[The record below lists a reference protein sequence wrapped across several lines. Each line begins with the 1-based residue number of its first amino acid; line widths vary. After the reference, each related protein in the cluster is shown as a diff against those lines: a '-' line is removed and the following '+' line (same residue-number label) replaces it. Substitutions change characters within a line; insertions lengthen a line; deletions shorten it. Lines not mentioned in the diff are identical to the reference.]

1 MHRLITFAPINRQE
15 GSGPVLVGQ
24 DPEVTINTV
33 CNTCNNGWMSQL
45 EQKNVTRLKAMLL
58 NMPITLDPGGIKL
71 LTEWAVKTAMVSD
84 SIKPRNDNE
93 NFFTRDERIAMRQSR
108 TIPERTRVWIGSL
121 TDSHLGCHGTDFT
134 IVANGGKTRLGTGS
148 VNTIYA
154 GHFVVQT
161 VTEHLHSPY
170 VSNQASFITPPA
182 TICDERLTE
191 IYPNA
196 PKKVEW
202 PRTSFTD
209 DSETGIGVLMDR
221 WRTGERI
228 EKINNALP
236 PKTS

>member
-15 GSGPVLVGQ
+15 GSRPVLVAQ

-45 EQKNVTRLKAMLL
+45 EQKNFTRLKAMLL
-58 NMPITLDPGGIKL
+58 NTPITLDPGGIKL
-71 LTEWAVKTAMVSD
+71 LTEWSVKTAMVSD
-84 SIKPRNDNE
+84 SIKPRSDNE
-93 NFFTRDERIAMRQSR
+93 NFFTREERIAMREGR
-108 TIPERTRVWIGSL
+108 AIPERTRVWIGSL
-121 TDSHLGCHGTDFT
+121 TGSHLGCHGTDFT

-161 VTEHLHSPY
+161 VTEHLHPPY
-170 VSNQASFITPPA
+170 VSDQPSFITPRP

-196 PKKVEW
+196 LKKVEW
-202 PRTSFTD
+202 PQTSFSD
-209 DSETGIGVLMDR
+209 DGETGIEILMDR